1 MSTGSFTLIFWFHWL
16 NVWYQDRRPL
26 TAADLHEPP
35 PPTDLT
41 QKPIRDVEEEPQG
54 IRAGSSAKID
64 QLVHLL
70 NLTPPTEKS
79 LVFSQFTSFLDKVI
93 FGAGDNYCIANDI

>member
-1 MSTGSFTLIFWFHWL
+1 MSNGSFTLILWIYWL

-41 QKPIRDVEEEPQG
+41 QKPIRDMEEEPQG

-70 NLTPPTEKS
+70 NLTPPTEKC
-79 LVFSQFTSFLDKVI
+79 LVFSQFTSFLDKVM
-93 FGAGDNYCIANDI
+93 FGAEDIYCKANDI

>member
-1 MSTGSFTLIFWFHWL
+1 
-16 NVWYQDRRPL
+16 VWYQDRRPL

-35 PPTDLT
+35 PATDLT
-41 QKPIRDVEEEPQG
+41 QKPVRDMEEEPQG

-79 LVFSQFTSFLDKVI
+79 LVFSQFTSFLDKVM
-93 FGAGDNYCIANDI
+93 FCAGDSYSRANDI